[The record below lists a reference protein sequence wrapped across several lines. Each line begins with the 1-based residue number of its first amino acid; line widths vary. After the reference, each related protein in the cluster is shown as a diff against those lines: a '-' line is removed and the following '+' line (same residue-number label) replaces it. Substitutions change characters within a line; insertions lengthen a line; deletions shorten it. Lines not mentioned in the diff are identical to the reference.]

1 MSKPAPRR
9 KNPGPPPTAPK
20 ILPPPYALEDPQVT
34 QNLEKSAPEIER
46 LTREGLQE
54 LRIQNENEHKGPKSA
69 IDELREQND
78 LDHERFQ
85 AALSKND
92 AEHNALKMK
101 IAELG
106 QRLELLGKG
115 KVTEV
120 AKRVL
125 TKEKPA
131 SGPERRV
138 YELCCNAY
146 ECVLQLTSTQSMV
159 DRAS

>member
-1 MSKPAPRR
+1 MSRPTPAPRQ
-9 KNPGPPPTAPK
+9 KNVPPR
-20 ILPPPYALEDPQVT
+20 YEDRNNDPIVIE
-34 QNLEKSAPEIER
+34 NLEKSAPEIEK
-46 LTREGLQE
+46 LTRKGLQQ
-54 LRIQNENEHKGPKSA
+54 LQNENEHKGFKSE
-69 IDELREQND
+69 INELRIQND
-78 LDHERFQ
+78 LDHERFD

-92 AEHNALKMK
+92 AEHTALKMK
-101 IAELG
+101 IAELEK
-106 QRLELLGKG
+106 RLELLGKG

-131 SGPERRV
+131 SGTERRV

-159 DRAS
+159 DHAS